1 MIIGIDLGTTNSL
14 AATWRNGE
22 SMLIPNAIGQVLT
35 PSVVS
40 LDERGDL
47 LVGQAARERLSTH
60 PQRTASVFKRY
71 MGTNRALT
79 LGERDF
85 RPEELSALVL
95 RSLKADAEAMLDE
108 PVTEAVIT
116 VPAYFND
123 LQRKATQN
131 AGKLAGFEVRRLLT
145 EPTAAALAYSIG
157 LGADEH
163 YVMVVDLGG
172 GTFDVSLLHCFEGV
186 MEVRATAGDTFLGGE
201 NFDDVIIA
209 AFMEEAGSAAGIPPI
224 GQWAPVHGALRRQAE
239 LAKRRLSD
247 ADVAELAL
255 VYQDRPLTWSMSR
268 EKFEHLSEPVL
279 ARVRL
284 PIERALHDAKIDPA
298 TLSQV
303 ILAGGATRMPIMRRM
318 IGRLFRRMP
327 MSHINPDE
335 VVARG
340 AAVSAGLIARS
351 AGLEEV
357 VMTDVAPFTLGISV
371 SHKGEDGVRT
381 SGLFMPIIERNTVIP
396 ASRVKVVT
404 TIEDNQTSLNL
415 EVFQGEAPLVKDN
428 IKLGTM
434 KLRLPP
440 AREGEV
446 GVGVRFTYDPSG
458 LLEVEAT
465 VDKTGVTQRVVIE
478 GNPGALSPQEVAERL
493 EKLSALKLNPRDDAG
508 NAALLSRAQRLFE
521 QRLGRTRV
529 LIGAALAEFLSAID
543 GQAPAQI
550 RVAAEHLRK
559 VLDSHDDESSF

>member
-1 MIIGIDLGTTNSL
+1 VAFAD
-14 AATWRNGE
+14 NGE
-22 SMLIPNAIGQVLT
+22 
-35 PSVVS
+35 
-40 LDERGDL
+40 R
-47 LVGQAARERLSTH
+47 LVGQAAKRQAVTNPMNTIYAVKRLIGRRYDDPLTVKDRGLVPYKIVDGDNGDAWVEAKGKKYPPS
-60 PQRTASVFKRY
+60 QISAFILGKMKETAEVF
-71 MGTNRALT
+71 
-79 LGERDF
+79 LGE
-85 RPEELSALVL
+85 S
-95 RSLKADAEAMLDE
+95 
-108 PVTEAVIT
+108 VTQAVIT

-303 ILAGGATRMPIMRRM
+303 ILAGGATRMPMMRRM

>member
-1 MIIGIDLGTTNSL
+1 M
-14 AATWRNGE
+14 
-22 SMLIPNAIGQVLT
+22 
-35 PSVVS
+35 
-40 LDERGDL
+40 
-47 LVGQAARERLSTH
+47 
-60 PQRTASVFKRY
+60 
-71 MGTNRALT
+71 
-79 LGERDF
+79 
-85 RPEELSALVL
+85 
-95 RSLKADAEAMLDE
+95 
-108 PVTEAVIT
+108 
-116 VPAYFND
+116 
-123 LQRKATQN
+123 
-131 AGKLAGFEVRRLLT
+131 
-145 EPTAAALAYSIG
+145 
-157 LGADEH
+157 
-163 YVMVVDLGG
+163 
-172 GTFDVSLLHCFEGV
+172 
-186 MEVRATAGDTFLGGE
+186 
-201 NFDDVIIA
+201 
-209 AFMEEAGSAAGIPPI
+209 
-224 GQWAPVHGALRRQAE
+224 
-239 LAKRRLSD
+239 
-247 ADVAELAL
+247 
-255 VYQDRPLTWSMSR
+255 
-268 EKFEHLSEPVL
+268 
-279 ARVRL
+279 
-284 PIERALHDAKIDPA
+284 
-298 TLSQV
+298 
-303 ILAGGATRMPIMRRM
+303 ILAGGATRMPMMRRM